1 MSNIEQL
8 FNILNN
14 KISNDYQKCIYTR
27 TISKKGK
34 FSVIVKINSNEN
46 YFILNNKFLDEINIK
61 QFYDYK
67 MESYELDYY
76 DNIWLCFNN
85 NIKYIIFDATDY
97 TFNIYAPEST
107 LIMINSYY
115 NWYDYDH
122 KFIVYKYINNIINN
136 KYDYNYR
143 YGDLELVNVDY
154 DVEFNDISFNSLK
167 IIFKDNTKKCILNNI
182 CYEHLEDGNDDP
194 NIEIYNCAE
203 FQLHNQ
209 LNYNSFKEEKKTKN
223 NKENKD
229 NDDKKQYKII
239 EQAMNISLYNCFNNT
254 ILSDIKINLKTQTID
269 NNNIKNYF
277 ELNYPDDKQK

>member
-14 KISNDYQKCIYTR
+14 KTSNDYKLCVNTSTTR
-27 TISKKGK
+27 KLYEDVKLSLI
-34 FSVIVKINSNEN
+34 IKINSNEN
-46 YFILNNKFLDEINIK
+46 YFILNNKFLDDININELK
-61 QFYDYK
+61 D
-67 MESYELDYY
+67 YELCDY

-85 NIKYIIFDATDY
+85 NIKYIIFDTTEY
-97 TFNIYAPEST
+97 QFNIYAPEST
-107 LIMINSYY
+107 LIMINSSY
-115 NWYDYDH
+115 NWYDYC
-122 KFIVYKYINNIINN
+122 KKYIVYKYINNTND
-136 KYDYNYR
+136 KYYR

-154 DVEFNDISFNSLK
+154 DVEFNDVTFNSLK

-182 CYEHLEDGNDDP
+182 CYDHLQDGNDDP

-209 LNYNSFKEEKKTKN
+209 LNYNSFKEEKKTKI
-223 NKENKD
+223 NKEKNKD

-239 EQAMNISLYNCFNNT
+239 YSTMNISLYNCFNNT
-254 ILSDIKINLKTQTID
+254 ILSDLKINLKTQTID

>member
-14 KISNDYQKCIYTR
+14 KTSNDYELNINTLTTR
-27 TISKKGK
+27 NLYKSEKLSLI
-34 FSVIVKINSNEN
+34 IKINSNEN
-46 YFILNNKFLDEINIK
+46 YFILNNKFLKEINNNELI
-61 QFYDYK
+61 
-67 MESYELDYY
+67 EYELCGY

-85 NIKYIIFDATDY
+85 NIKYIIFDATKY
-97 TFNIYAPEST
+97 NLNIYAPEST

-115 NWYDYDH
+115 NWYDNC
-122 KFIVYKYINNIINN
+122 KTFIVYKYINNIINN

-143 YGDLELVNVDY
+143 YGNLELVNVDY

-182 CYEHLEDGNDDP
+182 CYEHLEDSNDDP

-209 LNYNSFKEEKKTKN
+209 LNYNSFKEKKKTKN
-223 NKENKD
+223 NKENK
-229 NDDKKQYKII
+229 DDKKQYKII
-239 EQAMNISLYNCFNNT
+239 EQAMNISLYNCLNNT
-254 ILSDIKINLKTQTID
+254 ISSDIKINLKTQTID